1 MAMTLQEAIEWASVP
16 RYETQYGTETA
27 FTVSMHEDSNAVLAG
42 QEVFET
48 YGPGEPGGKPTFH
61 PDLPLLDWG
70 PASIDR
76 GLTRVASW
84 FNRPVP
90 GFSTR
95 GQGGMMLNVAVGG
108 GAAIPVDVSVRR
120 DSGPFP
126 FLSFL
131 GLGPSVQ
138 IEIEKLSGPGGTAT
152 GGVTLKAVEDGGLLR
167 AVGPSVRD
175 PASNASYTVTI
186 FVFGR
191 PG

>member
-1 MAMTLQEAIEWASVP
+1 MAQTLEEAIEFVSVP

-27 FTVSMHEDSNAVLAG
+27 FTVSLHDDSNTVLAG
-42 QEVFET
+42 SEVFET
-48 YGPGEPGGKPTFH
+48 YADGGGKPTFH

-70 PASIDR
+70 PARFDR
-76 GLTRVASW
+76 GFARVGSW
-84 FNRPVP
+84 FNRSVP

-95 GQGGMMLNVAVGG
+95 GQGGMMLNIAVGG

-152 GGVTLKAVEDGGLLR
+152 SGVTLKAVEDGALVR

-175 PASNASYTVTI
+175 PANNASYTVTI
-186 FVFGR
+186 FAFGR

>member
-1 MAMTLQEAIEWASVP
+1 M
-16 RYETQYGTETA
+16 TA
-27 FTVSMHEDSNAVLAG
+27 FTVSMHDDSDTVLAG
-42 QEVFET
+42 HELFEE

-76 GLTRVASW
+76 GRAVAGSW
-84 FNRPVP
+84 FDRPAVP

-95 GQGGMMLNVAVGG
+95 GQGGMTLNVAVGG
-108 GAAIPVDVSVRR
+108 GTAIPVDVSVRR
-120 DSGPFP
+120 DSGLFP

-152 GGVTLKAVEDGGLLR
+152 SGVTLEAVEDGALLR